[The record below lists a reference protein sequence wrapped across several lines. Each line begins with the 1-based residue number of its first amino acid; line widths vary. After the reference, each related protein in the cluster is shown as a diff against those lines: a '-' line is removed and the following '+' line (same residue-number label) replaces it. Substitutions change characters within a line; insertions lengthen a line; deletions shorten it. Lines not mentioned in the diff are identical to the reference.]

1 MISAYV
7 ITNITNI
14 NNIVAQKNVDR
25 YFETEKLDM
34 YYLKY
39 EIGIDAIPA
48 MSRILETEEAVGQNE
63 VHVEIR
69 QYINNAISQLENREF
84 DTYSA
89 LAYEAK
95 EYLLNNFRINYS
107 EYDIIIGYRADAS
120 YFSFAKDFINGTISY
135 RQLTIAMYLGKLGQ
149 QFVLKSKKAFDKL
162 TFIRAEVA
170 SNYEWFE
177 KKMNRNKQELNR
189 IIEQT
194 VT

>member
-1 MISAYV
+1 MKENIMSVIMIGFTFIILISSAVRMHFYESAFGYTILRLLVYIALFTEAVMLVPTIFYALDRKIDIVKTYFTIMISAYV

-84 DTYSA
+84 DIR
-89 LAYEAK
+89 EF
-95 EYLLNNFRINYS
+95 N
-107 EYDIIIGYRADAS
+107 
-120 YFSFAKDFINGTISY
+120 IS
-135 RQLTIAMYLGKLGQ
+135 
-149 QFVLKSKKAFDKL
+149 
-162 TFIRAEVA
+162 
-170 SNYEWFE
+170 
-177 KKMNRNKQELNR
+177 KMKIKNMKQY
-189 IIEQT
+189 ID
-194 VT
+194 